1 MHIIKQII
9 QEEYGGWMSYEVDDE
24 TVLIGHSIKTGPDG
38 AGGLAV
44 TVDEERL
51 MVRLEGSDT
60 AARDAV
66 RERIIGETEYSV
78 G

>member
-24 TVLIGHSIKTGPDG
+24 AVLIGHSIKNGPDG
-38 AGGLAV
+38 GGGLAV

-51 MVRLEGSDT
+51 VVHLEGSDT